1 MERVEMLEKRIWA
14 VCPVLRKRFLSF
26 KMQIGGPITELPIFK
41 ENKIG
46 PQRTPERDNCA
57 EARKDA
63 VPALAPLISTHGGSL
78 HKSLPGCRPRQF

>member
-26 KMQIGGPITELPIFK
+26 KMQIGGPIIELPIFK

-46 PQRTPERDNCA
+46 PRQTPERNNCA